1 MNLVKREELW
11 LEGGG
16 VRFVYKDEYVEAL
29 EKQRDELLV
38 ALERFIDSHEECTDF
53 DGFTA
58 QIVSMDDCHEAQDA
72 IARVKDGVD
81 PKSLLPIERDCCG
94 TFPRT
99 PHRSTCKHYRGKKG
113 GAA

>member
-29 EKQRDELLV
+29 EKQRDELLA
-38 ALERFIDSHEECTDF
+38 ALEWAADVLPPSDPYGMGVC
-53 DGFTA
+53 
-58 QIVSMDDCHEAQDA
+58 DCPVCRA
-72 IARVKDGVD
+72 IESV
-81 PKSLLPIERDCCG
+81 
-94 TFPRT
+94 
-99 PHRSTCKHYRGKKG
+99 KG